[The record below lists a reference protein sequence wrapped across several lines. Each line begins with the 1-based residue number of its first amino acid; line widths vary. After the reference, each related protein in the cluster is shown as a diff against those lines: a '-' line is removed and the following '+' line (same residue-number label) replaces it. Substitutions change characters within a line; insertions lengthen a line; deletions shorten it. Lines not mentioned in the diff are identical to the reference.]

1 MFRVSLILMT
11 PTFYDLT
18 ILTAEK
24 NIIILTN
31 M

>member
-11 PTFYDLT
+11 PTCYALT

-24 NIIILTN
+24 NTIILTN